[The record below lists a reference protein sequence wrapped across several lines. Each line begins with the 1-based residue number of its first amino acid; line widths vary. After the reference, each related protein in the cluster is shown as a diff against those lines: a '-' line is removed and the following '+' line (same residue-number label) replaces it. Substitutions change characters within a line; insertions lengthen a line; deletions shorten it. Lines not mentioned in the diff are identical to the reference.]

1 MSNNYINISETC
13 RRYAKALFLA
23 SDKGNTSVL
32 ETKKSFNDFIKI
44 FEEIKELKSF
54 FKSPLIN
61 PLKKSEIVKKLITNT
76 NFSENFSNFLIT
88 LANNGKL
95 YLVEKIHSEFNK
107 LLNEKDGILEVSIV
121 TSQKLE
127 SSKEKKILLS
137 LEKKLSK
144 KINLKKIVDKNIIG
158 GVILKVNSIMIDNSI
173 RTKLLD
179 YNSNERLN

>member
-1 MSNNYINISETC
+1 MSNSYINISETC

-23 SDKGNTSVL
+23 SDKTNASVL
-32 ETKKSFNDFIKI
+32 ETKKSFNDFIKV
-44 FEEIKELKSF
+44 FEEIEELRSF

-61 PLKKSEIVKKLITNT
+61 PVKKSEIVKKLIVKT

-95 YLVEKIHSEFNK
+95 NLIEKIHTEFNK
-107 LLNEKDGILEVSIV
+107 LLNENDGILEVSIV
-121 TSQKLE
+121 TSLKLE
-127 SSKEKKILLS
+127 NAREKRILDS
-137 LEKKLSK
+137 LEKKLRK
-144 KINLKKIVDKNIIG
+144 KINLKKIVDKSIIG

>member
-1 MSNNYINISETC
+1 MSNYINISETC

-23 SDKGNTSVL
+23 SDKGDTSVL

-107 LLNEKDGILEVSIV
+107 LLN
-121 TSQKLE
+121 
-127 SSKEKKILLS
+127 
-137 LEKKLSK
+137 
-144 KINLKKIVDKNIIG
+144 
-158 GVILKVNSIMIDNSI
+158 GV
-173 RTKLLD
+173 
-179 YNSNERLN
+179 